1 MQSTS
6 HPSARHGAATIYRE
20 ISDFTHT
27 APAPALHE
35 STSPENI
42 RLTQTNDV
50 WMAVQVL
57 GTWDVDEISSW
68 TDLPAWNIRR
78 ALDALGLVP
87 MVWKAKVK
95 PAENASTL
103 ERVKKALAGIKEPLT
118 VRAIASKAGVTSAS
132 AKWCLKIHA
141 LAFVKSSVMDR
152 GTVRNAWR
160 LA

>member
-50 WMAVQVL
+50 YYANIMYGTLDVDELSDICVLPKWNVLRCLQRLNLTPAAKSAAVTLSDLDRIADVL
-57 GTWDVDEISSW
+57 GTRTLTTSSIARKLNESGEW
-68 TDLPAWNIRR
+68 VRYRL
-78 ALDALGLVP
+78 
-87 MVWKAKVK
+87 KANPLRFAAVVTG
-95 PAENASTL
+95 PAEKRQT
-103 ERVKKALAGIKEPLT
+103 
-118 VRAIASKAGVTSAS
+118 
-132 AKWCLKIHA
+132 
-141 LAFVKSSVMDR
+141 
-152 GTVRNAWR
+152 AWR